1 MKKMANDSL
10 RAFSGQIDPTTTT
23 TTRVLL
29 CIGGLHLRDLV
40 AVAIPAATFSAV
52 GAREAKL
59 TTT

>member
-1 MKKMANDSL
+1 MPNNSL
-10 RAFSGQIDPTTTT
+10 RAFSGQIDPTTSTTT

-29 CIGGLHLRDLV
+29 CIGGLHLHDLV